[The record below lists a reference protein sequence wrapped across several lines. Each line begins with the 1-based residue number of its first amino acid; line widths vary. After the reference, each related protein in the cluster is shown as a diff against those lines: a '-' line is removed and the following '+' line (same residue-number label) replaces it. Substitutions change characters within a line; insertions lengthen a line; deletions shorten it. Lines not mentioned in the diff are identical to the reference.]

1 MNEPPRVLSGVQ
13 PTGELHLGNYFG
25 AIAQHIALQ
34 DEYPGECWFFIADY
48 HALTTVHDAS
58 KLRDNVFEV
67 ALAYLSLGLDV
78 EKAALFRQSDVPEVT
93 ELTWL
98 LSCVT
103 GMGLLERAHSYKDKI
118 ARGIKP
124 SMGLFNY
131 PILMASDILVYRS
144 SIVPVGKDQVQHIEM
159 AQDMA
164 GYFNQA
170 FSPGADVLRRPQW
183 RLSEAPYVPG
193 LDGAK
198 MSKSYD
204 NTIPMFSSGKK
215 LQKLVGKIV
224 TGSTPL
230 GDPLPVEG
238 DNVLALLRL
247 LCDEDELARI
257 ESWYRRGLR
266 DEQPFGYGHAKRLL
280 AEKIDEHFAQARRRR
295 DELLA
300 APERVEQALQR
311 SAERAR
317 ALARRTLD
325 DCRRACGLGPAS

>member
-1 MNEPPRVLSGVQ
+1 MNEPRILSGVQ

-48 HALTTVHDAS
+48 HALTTVHDAAA
-58 KLRDNVFEV
+58 LRENVFQV
-67 ALAYLSLGLDV
+67 AVTYLSLGLDI
-78 EKAALFRQSDVPEVT
+78 EKAAIFRQSDVPEVT

-103 GMGLLERAHSYKDKI
+103 GMGLLERAHSYKDKV

-144 SIVPVGKDQVQHIEM
+144 SLVPVGKDQVQHIEM

-170 FSPGADVLRRPQW
+170 FGGGTEVLRRPEW

-204 NTIPMFSSGKK
+204 NTIPIFTSGKPLK
-215 LQKLVGKIV
+215 RLVGKIV

-230 GDPLPVEG
+230 GEPLPVE
-238 DNVLALLRL
+238 DDKVLALLRL
-247 LCDEDELARI
+247 FCDAAQMQRI
-257 ESWYRRGLR
+257 EGWYRAGQREG
-266 DEQPFGYGHAKRLL
+266 EAFGYGHAKQLL
-280 AEKIDEHFAQARRRR
+280 AQKIEGHFAEARARR
-295 DELLA
+295 EALLA
-300 APERVEQALQR
+300 DPQRVEDALRR

-325 DCRRACGLGPAS
+325 DCRRACGLGPA

>member
-25 AIAQHIALQ
+25 AIRQHIALQ
-34 DEYPGECWFFIADY
+34 DECPGECWFFIADY
-48 HALTTVHDAS
+48 HALTTVHDRVT
-58 KLRDNVFEV
+58 LRDNVFQV
-67 ALAYLSLGLDV
+67 AVAYLSLGLDI

-118 ARGIKP
+118 ARGVKP
-124 SMGLFNY
+124 NMGLFNY

-170 FSPGADVLRRPQW
+170 FSPGTQTLRRPQW

-204 NTIPMFSSGKK
+204 NTVPMFTSGKK

-224 TGSTPL
+224 TGSAPL

-238 DNVLALLRL
+238 DNVLGLLRL
-247 LCDEDELARI
+247 FCGPEELETIED
-257 ESWYRRGLR
+257 WYRQGRR
-266 DEQPFGYGHAKRLL
+266 DGQPFGYGHAKRLL
-280 AEKIDEHFAQARRRR
+280 AEKIDEHFAEARQRR
-295 DELLA
+295 DALLA
-300 APERVEQALQR
+300 EPERVEDALRR
-311 SAERAR
+311 SAQRAR

-325 DCRRACGLGPAS
+325 DCRRACGLGPES